1 VVREIKILSRLNH
14 SAIMKLFEA
23 IESRDSVYL
32 VMELVD
38 GDSLHAHLK
47 AQPNRRFSEEK
58 VKQIVN

>member
-1 VVREIKILSRLNH
+1 MNH

-47 AQPNRRFSEEK
+47 AQPSRRFPEGK